1 MDTNLLSEITMR
13 VLTSLSGLLAC
24 VSVSSAVPRR
34 LPPLHNTES
43 FRLKDNIRP
52 YIDRGRK
59 NTAIERSSAGLYER
73 PYGHRPAS
81 LEVNGDGSIILN
93 EDGSL
98 KMHERRRSAR
108 KVFEERNDNEATS
121 TEDEESSATTSSKE
135 DKGDTSN
142 EEADTFGETSILES
156 TRSSN
161 PGSYM

>member
-1 MDTNLLSEITMR
+1 M
-13 VLTSLSGLLAC
+13 SGLLAC

-135 DKGDTSN
+135 IR
-142 EEADTFGETSILES
+142 ETRP
-156 TRSSN
+156 TRRRTLSGKLPSLS
-161 PGSYM
+161 PHGPPTLVRTCK